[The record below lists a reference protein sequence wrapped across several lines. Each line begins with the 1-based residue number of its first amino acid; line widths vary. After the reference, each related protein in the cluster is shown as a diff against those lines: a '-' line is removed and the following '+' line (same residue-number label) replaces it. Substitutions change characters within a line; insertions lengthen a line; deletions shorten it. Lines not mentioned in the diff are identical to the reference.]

1 MQNERWHES
10 STSVHF
16 SVRPPYHRART
27 ILTSPNHAR
36 VGNVRLVPPDSPS
49 RRQLSIQSKGRFGG
63 KKPELMQLSLS
74 CLYTDRFAAAL
85 HAECTPSPFNL
96 SFPLLRCR
104 GQSGSRVN
112 TRVGTVV
119 PPGALFPHRI
129 LHQVPST
136 RGSSP
141 TSACFH
147 RTYQVPCVI

>member
-1 MQNERWHES
+1 MARIIDERAFLRT
-10 STSVHF
+10 STLS
-16 SVRPPYHRART
+16 PCPYNSH
-27 ILTSPNHAR
+27 LTQSCSCGQR
-36 VGNVRLVPPDSPS
+36 SLPPDSPS